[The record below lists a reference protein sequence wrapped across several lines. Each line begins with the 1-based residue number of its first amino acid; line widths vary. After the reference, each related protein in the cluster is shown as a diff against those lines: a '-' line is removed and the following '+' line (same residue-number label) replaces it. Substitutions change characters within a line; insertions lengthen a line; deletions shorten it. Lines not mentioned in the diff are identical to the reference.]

1 MENQETINKLRRI
14 YKESTNE
21 TAKAGAKAKL
31 EQMGVSLT
39 DEKPKGELSQDT
51 IDKLLRIYKE
61 STNETAKAGAKKKLE
76 DAGVSLSGEEPKKK
90 TEKAK
95 SEPKSKA
102 EPKAKTQPKKPSAQV
117 KDPYDCDDLI
127 SKEKERKAKAK
138 ANAVKR
144 ANAPKKTP
152 ATKNKEAVSK
162 TNTRVTKSVESRAKK
177 GEVKVAE
184 LEKLIAEYE
193 EAIKKL
199 KTLLSKVKSG
209 KKFANG
215 GNMGMMDSEHSRE
228 YHKIKDH
235 HCGCGDK
242 MEHGG
247 GIGGNKNAK
256 YLSSISS
263 ERKAKVL
270 QNIAKHY
277 GISVKEAENEV
288 MDADAEDIY
297 EYIANDKQLQM
308 SVYTE
313 FKSMNVKM
321 ARGGDI
327 DDIGDN
333 FNVIFEK
340 PNSDVAYKELI
351 NAKSIQDLKQKFKK
365 KHPTCKILNISKEYA
380 RGGNLG
386 LEEYIVVVRDTESG
400 EEEEFEIMAEDE
412 DDAEEKALSL
422 SNASSPKI
430 VSVDRYDEYY
440 DDDEDIDLGG
450 MYANGG
456 MLNNGKLYLKH
467 FVATIHEDSYEEGEG
482 NYVNEF
488 SENINMSFD
497 SGKELLEY
505 IKSNI
510 IYDSS
515 AEFFVFEDGRV
526 SCSLMVDNNNSS
538 ASKSEI
544 ERWKKGEEKL
554 YVADYSFTI
563 TIMQE
568 ETPSQEDLS
577 KMLGINMYAKGGTT
591 ESVDRLYSALKSG
604 KRISKK
610 FATVNVRGGSSYRRR
625 NANQYGKVK
634 GGNTYYEYSDNRT
647 DSRKYLA
654 KGGNIEKIAQSIFDA
669 NEMKGKIKTNFGDKT
684 IQGLNNMIENDSYTP
699 NEIAISIFNQNE
711 KNGKIATTY
720 GNKTIKGLTEMIE
733 DSRRK

>member
-51 IDKLLRIYKE
+51 IDKLRRIYKE

-95 SEPKSKA
+95 SEPKSKPKVNERIAKMVEGWKEEGRSFSKINNDDDDFFKIIKKDMGQVGVTSQTGDDLLYYNTDIYENDTDAIRKNKSKA
-102 EPKAKTQPKKPSAQV
+102 ESKAKTTKSATQ
-117 KDPYDCDDLI
+117 DNDDYCNELI
-127 SKEKERKAKAK
+127 TKEKERKAKAK

-209 KKFANG
+209 KKFAKG
-215 GNMGMMDSEHSRE
+215 GNMGMMDSGHSRE

-288 MDADAEDIY
+288 TDADAEDIY
-297 EYIANDKQLQM
+297 DYIANDKQLQM

-321 ARGGDI
+321 A
-327 DDIGDN
+327 
-333 FNVIFEK
+333 K
-340 PNSDVAYKELI
+340 
-351 NAKSIQDLKQKFKK
+351 
-365 KHPTCKILNISKEYA
+365 
-380 RGGNLG
+380 
-386 LEEYIVVVRDTESG
+386 
-400 EEEEFEIMAEDE
+400 
-412 DDAEEKALSL
+412 
-422 SNASSPKI
+422 
-430 VSVDRYDEYY
+430 
-440 DDDEDIDLGG
+440 
-450 MYANGG
+450 GG

-497 SGKELLEY
+497 SGKDLLEY

-577 KMLGINMYAKGGTT
+577 KMLGINVYAKGGTT
-591 ESVDRLYSALKSG
+591 VSSDRLYRALKSG
-604 KRISKK
+604 KRKSYKY
-610 FATVNVRGGSSYRRR
+610 ASVEMRGGGVYHRR

-634 GGNTYYEYSDNRT
+634 GGNTYYEYSENRS
-647 DSRKYLA
+647 DSQPRKYLA
-654 KGGNIEKIAQSIFDA
+654 KGGNIGSLSDFNINDLDPYETFIYNDMSKKMSKEDALQIIINNVEGDYSQLSPKLRRIAKKQ
-669 NEMKGKIKTNFGDKT
+669 
-684 IQGLNNMIENDSYTP
+684 
-699 NEIAISIFNQNE
+699 
-711 KNGKIATTY
+711 
-720 GNKTIKGLTEMIE
+720 
-733 DSRRK
+733 